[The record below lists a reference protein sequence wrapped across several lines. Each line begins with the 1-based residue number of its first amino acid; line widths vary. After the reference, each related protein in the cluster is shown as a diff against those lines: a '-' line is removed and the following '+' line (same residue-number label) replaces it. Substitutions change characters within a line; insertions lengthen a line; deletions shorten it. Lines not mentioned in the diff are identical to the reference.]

1 MELSD
6 YDLLG
11 ITPKATFRIVKNAY
25 YELSRIYHPDSTQI
39 IIGMTKKDRE
49 IAFQRIQTAYENI
62 KAKMNVVEVDLPET
76 DIEYKDDYSIKKI
89 KEIEI
94 NDKNFNKKFNEE
106 FEKVNTFENNDN
118 PYSIHYKVP
127 EESKRNLQDS
137 QIILKE
143 SGSVKSSNIFEF
155 GVNYV
160 EDHSTDKYYDFNKL
174 QTSNDSNDSNERNDS
189 NDSNER
195 NDSNVSNESNL
206 VNSLNFKET
215 VDDNLN
221 KKLEELINIRNES
234 LDMSESEL
242 EFIKRQKHIQK
253 EIQESKSQV
262 QNRRNQG
269 LLF

>member
-11 ITPKATFRIVKNAY
+11 ITTKATFRIVKNAY
-25 YELSRIYHPDSTQI
+25 YELSRIYHPDSSQI
-39 IIGMTKKDRE
+39 IIGMTKKERE

-62 KAKMNVVEVDLPET
+62 KEKMNVVEVDLPESE
-76 DIEYKDDYSIKKI
+76 IEYQVDHVIKKTN
-89 KEIEI
+89 EIDI
-94 NDKNFNKKFNEE
+94 NDENFHEKFNTE

-143 SGSVKSSNIFEF
+143 SGSIKSSNIFEF
-155 GVNYV
+155 GMNYI

-174 QTSNDSNDSNERNDS
+174 QSGKSEALESND
-189 NDSNER
+189 
-195 NDSNVSNESNL
+195 SNL
-206 VNSLNFKET
+206 VNSLNFKEII
-215 VDDNLN
+215 DDNLN
-221 KKLEELINIRNES
+221 KKLEELVNKRNES
-234 LDMSESEL
+234 LDLTDSEI
-242 EFIKRQKHIQK
+242 EFVKRQKRVQK
-253 EIQESKSQV
+253 EIEESKSKV

>member
-25 YELSRIYHPDSTQI
+25 YDLSRIYHPDSTQI

-62 KAKMNVVEVDLPET
+62 KEKMNVVEVDLPES
-76 DIEYKDDYSIKKI
+76 DIEYKVDYSIKKI

-94 NDKNFNKKFNEE
+94 LDTNDNNFNEKFNKE
-106 FEKVNTFENNDN
+106 FEKVNTFENDDN
-118 PYSIHYKVP
+118 PFSIHYKVP
-127 EESKRNLQDS
+127 EESKRNLKDS

-155 GVNYV
+155 GINYV
-160 EDHSTDKYYDFNKL
+160 EDYSTDKYYDFNKL
-174 QTSNDSNDSNERNDS
+174 QTSKESNSSNDGNES
-189 NDSNER
+189 
-195 NDSNVSNESNL
+195 ESNL
-206 VNSLNFKET
+206 VNSLNFKEK
-215 VDDNLN
+215 VDYNLN
-221 KKLEELINIRNES
+221 KKLEELISIRNES

-242 EFIKRQKHIQK
+242 EFIKRQKRVQK
-253 EIQESKSQV
+253 EIEESKSEV

-269 LLF
+269 LLS

>member
-62 KAKMNVVEVDLPET
+62 KAKMNVVEVDLPESE
-76 DIEYKDDYSIKKI
+76 IEYKIDYSIKKI
-89 KEIEI
+89 KEIENI
-94 NDKNFNKKFNEE
+94 DSSDENFNEKFNKE

-127 EESKRNLQDS
+127 TESKRNVQDS
-137 QIILKE
+137 KIILKE
-143 SGSVKSSNIFEF
+143 SRSTKSSNIFEF
-155 GVNYV
+155 GVNYI

-174 QTSNDSNDSNERNDS
+174 QTSNESNAES
-189 NDSNER
+189 
-195 NDSNVSNESNL
+195 ESNL
-206 VNSLNFKET
+206 VNLLNFKET
-215 VDDNLN
+215 VDENLN
-221 KKLEELINIRNES
+221 KKLEELISRRNES

-242 EFIKRQKHIQK
+242 EFIKRQKRIQK
-253 EIQESKSQV
+253 EIEESKSQV

-269 LLF
+269 LLLN

>member
-11 ITPKATFRIVKNAY
+11 ITTKATFRIVKNAY
-25 YELSRIYHPDSTQI
+25 YELSRIYHPDSSQI
-39 IIGMTKKDRE
+39 IIGMTKKERE

-62 KAKMNVVEVDLPET
+62 KEKMNVVEVDLPESE
-76 DIEYKDDYSIKKI
+76 IEYQVDHVIKKTN
-89 KEIEI
+89 EIDI
-94 NDKNFNKKFNEE
+94 NDENFHEKFNTE

-143 SGSVKSSNIFEF
+143 SGSIKSSNIFEF
-155 GVNYV
+155 GMNYI

-174 QTSNDSNDSNERNDS
+174 QSGKSEALESNDI
-189 NDSNER
+189 
-195 NDSNVSNESNL
+195 NL
-206 VNSLNFKET
+206 VNSLNFKEII
-215 VDDNLN
+215 DDNLN
-221 KKLEELINIRNES
+221 KKLEELVNKRNES
-234 LDMSESEL
+234 LDLTDSEI
-242 EFIKRQKHIQK
+242 EFVKRQKRVQK
-253 EIQESKSQV
+253 EIEESKSKV

>member
-25 YELSRIYHPDSTQI
+25 YELSRIYHPDSSQI

-62 KAKMNVVEVDLPET
+62 KGKMNVVEVDLPES
-76 DIEYKDDYSIKKI
+76 DIEYKVDYSI

-94 NDKNFNKKFNEE
+94 DDESFNEKFNKE

-174 QTSNDSNDSNERNDS
+174 QNIGS
-189 NDSNER
+189 
-195 NDSNVSNESNL
+195 ESNL

-234 LDMSESEL
+234 LDLTNSEI
-242 EFIKRQKHIQK
+242 EFIKRQKRVQK
-253 EIQESKSQV
+253 KIEESKSKV
-262 QNRRNQG
+262 QDRRNQG